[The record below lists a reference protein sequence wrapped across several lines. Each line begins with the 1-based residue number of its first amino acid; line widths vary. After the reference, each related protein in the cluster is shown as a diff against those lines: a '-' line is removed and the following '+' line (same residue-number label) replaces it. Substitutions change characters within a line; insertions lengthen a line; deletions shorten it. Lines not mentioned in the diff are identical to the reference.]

1 MSKVL
6 RFLVKAA
13 ALLTV
18 SIFIIMVGYIVVRGI
33 PGLSW
38 DMFAWKY
45 TSENQSLVPAMITTL
60 MLIILVLLIAIP
72 FGVLTGI
79 YLTEYARQQ
88 SKVVI
93 AIRLATETLAG
104 IPSIVY
110 GLFGML
116 FFVFRL
122 QWSYSLIAGAFTA
135 AIMVLPLIIR
145 TTEEALLSVDP
156 LLKQASLGLG
166 ATKLQTIIKVAL
178 PVAMPGILAGIM
190 LSIGRIVGET
200 AAFIFTLGTM
210 SQLPTRLTQSGRT
223 LALHMYMLSSEAFH
237 VKEAFATALVL
248 LIIVLIINR
257 ILTRLSKW
265 VNKTK

>member
-6 RFLVKAA
+6 RILVKAA
-13 ALLTV
+13 AALTV
-18 SIFIIMVGYIVVRGI
+18 FTFLFIVGYIAVRGI
-33 PGLSW
+33 PGLTW

-45 TSENQSLVPAMITTL
+45 TSDNLSMVPAMITTI
-60 MLIILVLLIAIP
+60 MLVFLVLIIAIP

-110 GLFGML
+110 GLFGMI

-156 LLKQASLGLG
+156 LLKHASLGLG
-166 ATKLQTIIKVAL
+166 ATKLQTIVKVCL
-178 PVAMPGILAGIM
+178 PVAMPGILAGII

-210 SQLPTRLTQSGRT
+210 SQLPTKLTESGRT
-223 LALHMYMLSSEAFH
+223 LALHMYVLSSEAFH

-248 LIIVLIINR
+248 LVIVLVINR
-257 ILTRLSKW
+257 VSTKLSEL

>member
-6 RFLVKAA
+6 RFMVKAA
-13 ALLTV
+13 AVLTV

-33 PGLSW
+33 LGCRGTCSRGN
-38 DMFAWKY
+38 
-45 TSENQSLVPAMITTL
+45 TPAKTISGAGDDHHAYADYPRAA
-60 MLIILVLLIAIP
+60 IAIP

-257 ILTRLSKW
+257 ISTRLSKW

>member
-6 RFLVKAA
+6 RFLVKFAA
-13 ALLTV
+13 ILTV
-18 SIFIIMVGYIVVRGI
+18 AIFLIVVGYIAIRSI

-38 DMFAWKY
+38 KMFAWKY
-45 TSENQSLVPAMITTL
+45 TSENLSLMPAMITTI
-60 MLIILVLLIAIP
+60 MLIILVLIIAIP

-79 YLTEYARQQ
+79 YLTEYAKQQ

-145 TTEEALLSVDP
+145 TTEEALLAVDP

-166 ATKLQTIIKVAL
+166 ATKLQTIVKVCL
-178 PVAMPGILAGIM
+178 PVAMPGILAGVI

-210 SQLPTRLTQSGRT
+210 AQLPTRLTESGRT
-223 LALHMYMLSSEAFH
+223 LALHMYVLSSEAFH
-237 VKEAFATALVL
+237 VREAFATALVL
-248 LIIVLIINR
+248 LVIVLIINR
-257 ILTRLSKW
+257 LSTRLSKL